1 MAEPSVDN
9 LTENE
14 KTLSIVHHPH
24 PTLRHKSKPIRRV
37 DAQLKN
43 WVEQMFDLMYEHRGV
58 GLAANQVNLPL
69 QLFIVNT
76 AGKRGEGEELVFLNP
91 VISRPKGA
99 ETGEEG
105 CLSLPGVYG
114 DVTRPAEVDFS
125 AYSLK
130 GEAVN
135 IRATGYLARV
145 LQHEFDH
152 LQGTMFFDRMSPTL
166 RTEIDD
172 LIGEFEEDFASRRET
187 GEVPSPQE
195 VQQWLA
201 RVEKLYC

>member
-1 MAEPSVDN
+1 MAEPTVDN

-91 VISRPKGA
+91 VISRPKGS

-135 IRATGYLARV
+135 IRASGYLARV

-187 GEVPSPQE
+187 GEVPSQEE
-195 VQQWLA
+195 VQQWLK

>member
-1 MAEPSVDN
+1 MAEKPAES
-9 LTENE
+9 LTDEE
-14 KTLSIVHHPH
+14 KLLTIIHHPH
-24 PTLRHKSKPIRRV
+24 PALRHKSKPIRRV
-37 DAQLKN
+37 DAQLKDF
-43 WVEQMFDLMYEHRGV
+43 VAQMFDLMYEHRGV

-99 ETGEEG
+99 DAAEEG

-114 DVTRPAEVDFS
+114 EVTRPAEVDFS
-125 AYSLK
+125 AYDLS
-130 GEAVN
+130 GNAVN
-135 IRATGYLARV
+135 FRASGYMARV

-166 RTEIDD
+166 RTEIVD
-172 LIGEFEEDFASRRET
+172 LIEEFEEDFQSRRET
-187 GEVPSPQE
+187 REAESDQDVKQRLDKFE
-195 VQQWLA
+195 
-201 RVEKLYC
+201 RLYC